1 MREGV
6 VVVVDIGGCSIVV
19 VVPEFRQRHRRR
31 RFQHVLLIE
40 RIASHGRRTR
50 SVVTETRLVAGG
62 TIVETVV
69 AMVAMVAMVSS
80 LGRRTRSVSSL
91 IIGRLSFALRPDD
104 GEGRGCRV
112 GAGW

>member
-19 VVPEFRQRHRRR
+19 VVPEFRQRHRHGRR

-50 SVVTETRLVAGG
+50 SVVTETRLIAGG
-62 TIVETVV
+62 TIMKT
-69 AMVAMVAMVSS
+69 MVAMVSS

>member
-19 VVPEFRQRHRRR
+19 IVPELRQRNGRR

-50 SVVTETRLVAGG
+50 SVVTETRLIAGG
-62 TIVETVV
+62 TIMKT
-69 AMVAMVAMVSS
+69 MVAMVSS

>member
-6 VVVVDIGGCSIVV
+6 VVVVDIGRCSVVV

-50 SVVTETRLVAGG
+50 SVVTETRLIAGG
-62 TIVETVV
+62 TIMKT
-69 AMVAMVAMVSS
+69 MVAMVSS

-112 GAGW
+112 GAGG